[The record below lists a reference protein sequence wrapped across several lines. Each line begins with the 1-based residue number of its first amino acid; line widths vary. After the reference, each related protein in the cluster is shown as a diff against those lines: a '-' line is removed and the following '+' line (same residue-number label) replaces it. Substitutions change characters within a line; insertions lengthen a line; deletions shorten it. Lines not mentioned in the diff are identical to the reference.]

1 MNWKYKDGTNQP
13 FQNALKDGGQDTK
26 VVSWDEA
33 GPAGK
38 DYPTYDWT
46 LGYLGGANKTYYGGL
61 NPPTNYQPGAPDAN
75 LIQLD
80 WPDCKGVDSDK
91 KIPLKIDLS
100 NQNIA
105 TCKVADRNLKGE
117 LIDPSS
123 LIQVKDSKG
132 WVELKT
138 CGTTGAD
145 DSVPLSMDS
154 ANASAATC
162 KPKTPVLAQ

>member
-75 LIQLD
+75 LI
-80 WPDCKGVDSDK
+80 
-91 KIPLKIDLS
+91 
-100 NQNIA
+100 
-105 TCKVADRNLKGE
+105 
-117 LIDPSS
+117 
-123 LIQVKDSKG
+123 
-132 WVELKT
+132 
-138 CGTTGAD
+138 
-145 DSVPLSMDS
+145 
-154 ANASAATC
+154 
-162 KPKTPVLAQ
+162 